1 MTEGIVEQY
10 QNGEHVLGVLEREN
24 REEKIF
30 ELMMAPNFPKQMK
43 YFNPYS
49 LKA

>member
-24 REEKIF
+24 REENLK
-30 ELMMAPNFPKQMK
+30 EDHLNFSKFGEKNK
-43 YFNPYS
+43 YTHF
-49 LKA
+49 